1 MAANVCFS
9 YTPPAFRGKTYTFA
23 QKCGVH
29 NTIFERMV
37 ADGTMLIQQNPLEEF
52 NLPNFFR
59 LTLKNEKSTIADMDY
74 ILENIDRLGQDL
86 DETNV

>member
-1 MAANVCFS
+1 MATNVCFS
-9 YTPPAFRGKTYTFA
+9 YTPPAFRGKEYSFDH
-23 QKCGVH
+23 KSKVH
-29 NTIFERMV
+29 QVIFERMV
-37 ADGTMLIQQNPLEEF
+37 QDGTMLIQQNPLEEF

-86 DETNV
+86 TPETL